1 MSAGQTEQSS
11 DILSEESIR
20 GITLLEDEQV
30 LKNVLPSWI
39 NWTILLVPSGLITLL
54 GLIVLIS
61 GDFGGAV
68 IFFILAGLLYA
79 YVRYA
84 RKRSR
89 YIVTNQRVKK
99 SVGILRRTTGETR
112 IADIRGLTTEQ
123 GILERLV
130 GKGSVLIDSGAAAGR
145 LGIKGVANHEE
156 LATTIR
162 EQQRRLE
169 ADG

>member
-1 MSAGQTEQSS
+1 MSESQTEQST
-11 DILSEESIR
+11 DILSDESIR
-20 GITLLEDEQV
+20 GITLLEGERV

-39 NWTILLVPSGLITLL
+39 NWWILLLPAVLIALFS
-54 GLIVLIS
+54 LIVIIS
-61 GDFGGAV
+61 GDFGGGV
-68 IFFILAGLLYA
+68 VFLLIAGLLYA

-99 SVGILRRTTGETR
+99 SVGILRRSTGETR

-123 GILERLV
+123 SILERLV

-162 EQQRRLE
+162 EQQQRLE
-169 ADG
+169 EQ

>member
-1 MSAGQTEQSS
+1 MSTAQTEHSG
-11 DILSEESIR
+11 DMIPDESIR
-20 GITLLEDEQV
+20 GISLLEGEQV
-30 LKNVLPSWI
+30 LKNVLPSWV
-39 NWTILLVPSGLITLL
+39 NWAILLVPTAIIALIGFLILL
-54 GLIVLIS
+54 G
-61 GDFGGAV
+61 GDFGAGLV
-68 IFFILAGLLYA
+68 FLVLAGILFY
-79 YVRYA
+79 YVRIS

-99 SVGILRRTTGETR
+99 SVGILRRSTGETR

-145 LGIKGVANHEE
+145 LGIKGVADHEE

-169 ADG
+169 ED

>member
-1 MSAGQTEQSS
+1 MSAGQTEQST

-20 GITLLEDEQV
+20 GITLLEGEQV

-39 NWTILLVPSGLITLL
+39 NWWILLIPAVLIALFA
-54 GLIVLIS
+54 LIVIIS
-61 GDFGGAV
+61 GDFGGGL
-68 IFFILAGLLYA
+68 IFLIVAGLLYG

-99 SVGILRRTTGETR
+99 SVGILRRSTGETR

-123 GILERLV
+123 GLLERLV

-145 LGIKGVANHEE
+145 LGIKGVANHEA

-169 ADG
+169 EE